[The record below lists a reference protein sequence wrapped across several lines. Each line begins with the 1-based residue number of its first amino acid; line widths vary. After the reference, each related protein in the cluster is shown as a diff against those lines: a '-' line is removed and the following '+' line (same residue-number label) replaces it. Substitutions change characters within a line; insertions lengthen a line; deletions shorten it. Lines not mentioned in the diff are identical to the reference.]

1 MTARRHATPDRDAP
15 DRDAGA
21 ALILAIGFVLM
32 VGSIGAGMAAL
43 VTSSLNNRVTL
54 EQARNRQYSADGAI
68 AEAIST
74 VRAGVGGPL
83 DSCTS
88 AGGSIVDTMNEV
100 AIRVEWANAC
110 RTIMDATGA
119 VVAQRNVIFSA
130 CEDTG
135 SPCPSAKVIIRAQVN
150 FQQGE
155 TGTVTRTFI
164 QSWSV
169 DL

>member
-1 MTARRHATPDRDAP
+1 MTTRPRDVSDRDT
-15 DRDAGA
+15 GA
-21 ALILAIGFVLM
+21 ALILAIGFVVM

-54 EQARNRQYSADGAI
+54 EQVRNRQYSADGAI
-68 AEAIST
+68 TEAISI
-74 VRAGVGGPL
+74 VRSEVGGAL

-88 AGGSIVDTMNEV
+88 AGGSAVDTMNHV
-100 AIRVEWANAC
+100 ATRVDWINAC
-110 RTIMDATGA
+110 RTVVDASGN

-135 SPCPSAKVIIRAQVN
+135 SPCVAPNVIIRAQVN
-150 FQQGE
+150 FQQAE
-155 TGTVTRTFI
+155 TGTVTKTFI

-169 DL
+169 DR